1 MRKASVART
10 TKETSVA
17 VEINLDGQGDIQVQT
32 GVGFADHM
40 LTLLAFWAGFDLR
53 VACQGDLHVDAHHTL
68 EDVGLCLGQ
77 ALLEAQGDKAGIAR
91 VGFTRF
97 PLDEALSEAVVDLSG
112 RAYLVYEDDLL
123 PAQVAGEEKDLWRE
137 FFKSLAFKGQM
148 NLHVRMLYGKNGH
161 HLLESAFKA
170 LGVAL
175 RQALTAH
182 GQGVPSTKGS
192 LG

>member
-1 MRKASVART
+1 MRRALITRT
-10 TKETSVA
+10 TKETSIEL
-17 VEINLDGQGDIQVQT
+17 EIDLDGQGATEVST

-40 LTLLAFWAGFDLR
+40 LTLLAFWGGFDLK
-53 VACQGDLHVDAHHTL
+53 CFCKGDLHVDAHHTL

-77 ALLEAQGDKAGIAR
+77 AIHEALGAKAGIAR
-91 VGFTRF
+91 VGFARF

-123 PAQVAGEEKDLWRE
+123 PAQVAGEEKDVWRE

-148 NLHVRMLYGKNGH
+148 NLHLRMLYGKNGH
-161 HLLESAFKA
+161 HLLESSFKA
-170 LGVAL
+170 LGAAL
-175 RQALTAH
+175 RQAVSEGRA
-182 GQGVPSTKGS
+182 GVPSTKGS

>member
-1 MRKASVART
+1 MSTRT
-10 TKETSVA
+10 TPSKMWGSAWGRPCTRPWATSRA
-17 VEINLDGQGDIQVQT
+17 SRG
-32 GVGFADHM
+32 
-40 LTLLAFWAGFDLR
+40 WA
-53 VACQGDLHVDAHHTL
+53 LH
-68 EDVGLCLGQ
+68 GS
-77 ALLEAQGDKAGIAR
+77 
-91 VGFTRF
+91 

-123 PAQVAGEEKDLWRE
+123 PAMIAGEEKDVWRE

-170 LGVAL
+170 LGQAL
-175 RQALTAH
+175 RQAVSIQRIGT
-182 GQGVPSTKGS
+182 PSTKGS